1 MIPRLIPAL
10 LERVLPHLK
19 ISENMRTLLTILIL
33 VASTAWSMQRGQGGK
48 GTKGTQG
55 TQGTKG
61 TEATQGTEASKGLPT
76 ATSQAPALSD
86 AQRVLRVAAGKVGV
100 REATG
105 RNDGPEVE
113 AMLRSTGNAK
123 GDPWCASFVYA
134 VAKEALGV
142 RNPYPRSAYSPDM
155 VAGGRKDA
163 RTARPADTFGIYMA
177 SKGRV
182 AHTGLVERLEG
193 GFAVTI
199 EGNTSNSAALG
210 SAEDREATNGGG
222 VYRKR
227 RPLSTLYRVKT
238 WVTN

>member
-1 MIPRLIPAL
+1 MNLARILPAL
-10 LERVLPHLK
+10 VAKAVPHLNLSDK
-19 ISENMRTLLTILIL
+19 MKNLLTILLLL
-33 VASTAWSMQRGQGGK
+33 VSSAWSMQRAGE
-48 GTKGTQG
+48 GTNRANGSNK
-55 TQGTKG
+55 
-61 TEATQGTEASKGLPT
+61 ELLT
-76 ATSQAPALSD
+76 ATSDPATPQVVNLSTLSD
-86 AQRVLRVAAGKVGV
+86 SQRVLRVAAGKVGV

-142 RNPYPRSAYSPDM
+142 RNPYSRSAYSPDM

-177 SKGRV
+177 DKGRV
-182 AHTGLVERLEG
+182 AHTGLVERMEG

-210 SAEDREATNGGG
+210 SAQDREATNGGG

-227 RPLSTLYRVKT
+227 RPLATLYRVKT
-238 WVTN
+238 WVAN